1 MRKQTGRKTTWR
13 MTDED
18 EAAIATLRAHLG
30 KVPVADLLRDGL
42 KLMLKKHRL
51 SIPVPK
57 KS

>member
-1 MRKQTGRKTTWR
+1 